1 MKRWKKY
8 RREGI
13 KIKLGVVYDQSK
25 LLSMLSQ
32 KLSKYISIALI
43 KKSHLKVH

>member
-32 KLSKYISIALI
+32 KLSEYLNILASLSSKRVI
-43 KKSHLKVH
+43 